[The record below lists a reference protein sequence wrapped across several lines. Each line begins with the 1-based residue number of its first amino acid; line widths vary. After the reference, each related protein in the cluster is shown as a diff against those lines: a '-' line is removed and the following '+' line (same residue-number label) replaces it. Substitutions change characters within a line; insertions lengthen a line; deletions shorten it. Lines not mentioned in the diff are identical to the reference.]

1 MALMIECGGTN
12 WSLARARALGP
23 EVQVKVTN
31 MDDLINQVK
40 NVSFLKPLTDNV
52 IVKDRVE

>member
-1 MALMIECGGTN
+1 MNAMALMIEGGGTN

-31 MDDLINQVK
+31 MDDLINQRLVR
-40 NVSFLKPLTDNV
+40 LKM
-52 IVKDRVE
+52 